1 MTATPGNVTKQTAL
15 VTGASSGIGTE
26 CARLLAARGCD
37 LVLVARRTDRLEEL
51 ATALRAAHGT
61 RVDIIGHDLAVPGA
75 AGTLWE
81 KVTALGRPVDM
92 LINNAGVGFV
102 GDFATTDP
110 AGTVMTLDLDVT
122 ALTMLCRYALPAM
135 LERRHGR
142 ILNVGSL
149 AGFQGAGPGMSVYF
163 AAKSYVLAFTRG
175 LARELRGSGV
185 TVTALCPGTTA
196 TEFEGRSGATNTLLF
211 RLFAPMTARD
221 VAAAGI
227 DALYAGRT
235 LCVPGLINKVLAIA
249 GELPPRG
256 ISVEVNRRLL
266 RP

>member
-1 MTATPGNVTKQTAL
+1 MTASKDTAL
-15 VTGASSGIGTE
+15 VTGASSGIGAE
-26 CARLLAARGCD
+26 CARLLAARGCN

-51 ATALRAAHGT
+51 ATALRAAHGIT
-61 RVDIIGHDLAVPGA
+61 VEVISHDLSVPGA
-75 AGTLWE
+75 ADTLWN
-81 KVTALGRPVDM
+81 KVAGAGRRIDV
-92 LINNAGVGFV
+92 LVNNAGIGFV
-102 GDFATTDP
+102 GDFAGSDP
-110 AGTVMTLDLDVT
+110 VGVATTLDLDVT
-122 ALTMLCRYALPAM
+122 ALTLLCRHALPGM
-135 LERRHGR
+135 IERRHGR

-196 TEFEGRSGATNTLLF
+196 TEFDGRAGATNTRLF
-211 RLFAPMTARD
+211 RWFAPMTAKD
-221 VAAAGI
+221 VAAQGI
-227 DALYAGRT
+227 EALYAGKT
-235 LCVPGLINKVLAIA
+235 LCVPGLLNKMLALA

-256 ISVEVNRRLL
+256 ISVEVNRLLL